1 MWLTTCREG
10 TNIFPSLNIQTC
22 ALCSSSSLSPSTR
35 CLRWDQ
41 TLSPCVETSL
51 LYVPL
56 CRKPIRGHQI
66 ILLLIFYIKGLAIGL
81 QSSKENMLTIFAA
94 VMMHKA
100 IMAFSLGL
108 NIAQSSFSVR
118 FFINSQ
124 DEFFPDIKIFKLH
137 RWKLSSCPAWCSAW
151 QVPLVWLLVSFR
163 LSHHMPLLASPID
176 MGELLVNLTFPYPS
190 VSPSQSS
197 LAGSWQED
205 KWCHFADC
213 SFSSSHF

>member
-1 MWLTTCREG
+1 
-10 TNIFPSLNIQTC
+10 
-22 ALCSSSSLSPSTR
+22 
-35 CLRWDQ
+35 
-41 TLSPCVETSL
+41 
-51 LYVPL
+51 
-56 CRKPIRGHQI
+56 
-66 ILLLIFYIKGLAIGL
+66 
-81 QSSKENMLTIFAA
+81 
-94 VMMHKA
+94 MMHKA

-163 LSHHMPLLASPID
+163 LSHHMPLLASPIG

-213 SFSSSHF
+213 SFFLLIFSQIHQVLDSPVCQLQFHREFVMEFSKFVKLYLFRSLLTSVTTLCTTSPCQISGNNYINS